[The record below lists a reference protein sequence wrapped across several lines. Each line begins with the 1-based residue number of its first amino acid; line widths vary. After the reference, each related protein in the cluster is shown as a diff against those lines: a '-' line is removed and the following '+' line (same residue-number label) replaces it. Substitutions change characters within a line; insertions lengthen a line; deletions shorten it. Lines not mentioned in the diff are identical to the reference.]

1 MKINI
6 SDEIGNTD
14 AAQRIDYDSPAFDYE
29 KIKANVRSRTT
40 EIEKPKRNGKRIKM
54 IAALAAAVVVCTVSA
69 ALLAVSGVFSNTFVS
84 DSQEESS
91 ETDITDKN
99 NVRFESEVPGLN
111 GKLLSLTTVDNV
123 ISAKIE
129 LTKVDGETFSDE
141 GYTSLKDGYCVNAD
155 SEFSSANCYV
165 NAVSQSGDQI
175 SIGNKKLV
183 YFVQYTLSDDRRT
196 MTMTLDMN
204 AGSSDIQKGRLTLS
218 NNFYTTYK
226 VIKNL
231 AEFENNNFANAP
243 LIREICTTNSISPS
257 ATNMAY
263 NGRNWE
269 LQQIEYQNH
278 DLPFVMEIELNT
290 EIN

>member
-14 AAQRIDYDSPAFDYE
+14 AAQRISDDSPAFDYE
-29 KIKANVRSRTT
+29 KIKADVRSRTT
-40 EIEKPKRNGKRIKM
+40 EIEKPKRNGKRIRLF
-54 IAALAAAVVVCTVSA
+54 AVLAAAIVVCTVSA

-91 ETDITDKN
+91 ETDINDKN
-99 NVRFESEVPGLN
+99 NVRFESEVQGLE
-111 GKLLSLTTVDNV
+111 GKLLSLTTDDN
-123 ISAKIE
+123 ILSAKIE

-141 GYTSLKDGYCVNAD
+141 GYTNLKDGYCVNAD
-155 SEFSSANCYV
+155 SGINMANCYV
-165 NAVSQSGDQI
+165 NPVSQNGDQI
-175 SIGNKKLV
+175 SIGNKKSV
-183 YFVQYTLSDDRRT
+183 YSVQYTLSDDRRT

-204 AGSSDIQKGRLTLS
+204 TDSSIIQKGRLTLS
-218 NNFYTTYK
+218 NNFYTAYK

-243 LIREICTTNSISPS
+243 LIREICTTNSIPPS

-278 DLPFVMEIELNT
+278 DLPFVMEIDLKT
-290 EIN
+290 ESN